1 RLVEIS
7 ANMRH
12 YACYLCECPLLDV
25 WLPLPFRGVDHLRG
39 SIEHKSEKHRTSR
52 RTRRSWIA
60 LDVATGELLLLR
72 VCWPLM
78 NAVTPSTEAIAA
90 DHDITVGSDE
100 DYSAS
105 LSLPQSGWKVDTTA
119 TQVGQNHLFLR
130 GPVQLEL
137 TSVTAPSTEP
147 ATPEELWK
155 GLERTSRIGDPSAE
169 LGPPKPITTTAGDEG
184 LIGELRP
191 GNRVEHTAVYPSP
204 DGMFAVE
211 LVLGG
216 KEATAADLDAV
227 KNVLRS
233 LTFEHEEGNP

>member
-1 RLVEIS
+1 MEQ
-7 ANMRH
+7 
-12 YACYLCECPLLDV
+12 
-25 WLPLPFRGVDHLRG
+25 
-39 SIEHKSEKHRTSR
+39 KSEKDRTG
-52 RTRRSWIA
+52 RRSRGNWIA
-60 LDVATGELLLLR
+60 LGVATGVFVLLG
-72 VCWPLM
+72 VGWPLM
-78 NAVTPSTEAIAA
+78 NAVTPSTEAVAA

-105 LSLPQSGWKVDTTA
+105 LSLPQSGWEVDTTA

-130 GPVQLEL
+130 GPVRLEL
-137 TSVTAPSTEP
+137 TSVTAPSAEP

-169 LGPPKPITTTAGDEG
+169 LGPPKPITTAAGDEG
-184 LIGELRP
+184 LIGELRT
-191 GNRVEHTAVYPSP
+191 GNRIEHTAVYPSP